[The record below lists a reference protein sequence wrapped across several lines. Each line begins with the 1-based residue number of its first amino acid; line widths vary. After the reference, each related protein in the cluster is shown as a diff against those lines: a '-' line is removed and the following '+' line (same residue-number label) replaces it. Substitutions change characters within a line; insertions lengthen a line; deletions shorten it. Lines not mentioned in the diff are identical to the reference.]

1 MNPTVTV
8 EQPLI
13 DFRPA
18 LLVVDDEHFICSAIE
33 RIFERQGIK
42 VHKAYN
48 ALEGLERLANVDV
61 QVVISD
67 FQMPGH
73 DGAWFL
79 SQVRLAA
86 PRVQRVLLTAGYK
99 ANVDDLQRSINEGGV
114 HRFLTKPWSN
124 EHLVR
129 TVQEC
134 IDQWRILAERDHL
147 LGALEETNRVLE
159 SKVEAR
165 TRDIERASREWRRTF
180 DAIADPLTL
189 VDAGLRINRAN
200 LAAASA
206 AELDIRTLI
215 GRRCHEALFGRESA
229 CEGCPLA
236 ASPGGVAGA
245 NVEIVDE
252 RNGRTWKVTTWPLA
266 EAGESPAPVEGENVA
281 VCHYEDITEERE
293 LQKQMLM
300 LEKIAAIGELA
311 GCVAHELNNPL
322 TGILSF
328 SQVLARLTEQTDPD
342 TFVMA
347 NEIEEAARRC
357 RNIVQAL
364 LDYARPSGHIDFADI
379 DLRDLI
385 DGVVRV
391 STLTQSQHKRVEILR
406 EEPVDLWPVR
416 GVADGLKSVFM
427 NLINNAVQAID
438 GPGTLRIRAENL
450 PGEHMVRI
458 RVSDS
463 GPGIPP
469 ALREKIFQPFFT
481 TKAQNKSGTGLGLA
495 IVRNVVRD
503 HGGSVSVGEGPEGG
517 ACFDIRL
524 PAAIASTRETP

>member
-1 MNPTVTV
+1 VNPTVTV

-134 IDQWRILAERDHL
+134 MDQWRILAERDHL
-147 LGALEETNRVLE
+147 VGALA
-159 SKVEAR
+159 K
-165 TRDIERASREWRRTF
+165 RRTGCWR
-180 DAIADPLTL
+180 ARSRRGRGTSPGP
-189 VDAGLRINRAN
+189 AGSG
-200 LAAASA
+200 AARSTPSP
-206 AELDIRTLI
+206 IRSRWSTPSCGWC
-215 GRRCHEALFGRESA
+215 GRTWPRRRRRTSRSGRSWAQRCHEALFGRESA

-266 EAGESPAPVEGENVA
+266 EAGEST
-281 VCHYEDITEERE
+281 D
-293 LQKQMLM
+293 
-300 LEKIAAIGELA
+300 A
-311 GCVAHELNNPL
+311 GDK
-322 TGILSF
+322 TS
-328 SQVLARLTEQTDPD
+328 
-342 TFVMA
+342 
-347 NEIEEAARRC
+347 
-357 RNIVQAL
+357 
-364 LDYARPSGHIDFADI
+364 PSA
-379 DLRDLI
+379 
-385 DGVVRV
+385 
-391 STLTQSQHKRVEILR
+391 
-406 EEPVDLWPVR
+406 
-416 GVADGLKSVFM
+416 
-427 NLINNAVQAID
+427 
-438 GPGTLRIRAENL
+438 
-450 PGEHMVRI
+450 
-458 RVSDS
+458 
-463 GPGIPP
+463 
-469 ALREKIFQPFFT
+469 T
-481 TKAQNKSGTGLGLA
+481 TRT
-495 IVRNVVRD
+495 
-503 HGGSVSVGEGPEGG
+503 
-517 ACFDIRL
+517 
-524 PAAIASTRETP
+524 